1 MNEDIVKEGLKQAK
15 ESVKQGNYA
24 DALERIRGVA
34 RPEHDFSLQHRY
46 ANIFRSIPRDALKLQ
61 PIRIA
66 ISATSTVD
74 HLADV
79 LKLWLGLEGFEADV
93 YIAEYDTMSQTVLDP
108 ESELYKFQPDIVW
121 LFSNYRDVAQGAPA
135 CASPEQVISEVDSA
149 VDSFA
154 ALWESLKSNSNA
166 YIIQNNADLPAERV
180 FGNLE
185 GSVCWGRQNILREFN
200 SRLARVSVPGVT
212 IFDIDYISA
221 QIGKA
226 AWFDE
231 RYWYHSKHA
240 FSLSACGCVAF
251 QMARLVGAIK
261 GRSKK
266 CLVLDLDN
274 TLWGGVI
281 GDDGLEGIKLATDAD
296 GEAFVAFQ
304 KYLLSLKERGIILA
318 VCSKNEEENAKLPF
332 LQHPDMVLKLE
343 DIAVFKANWN
353 TKVENIREIAETLD
367 IGLDS
372 LVFVDDSKFER
383 DMVRG
388 MLPMVCVPEMPE
400 DPALYIRTL
409 DSQKYFETVGFSFED
424 GKRAAMYREN
434 AVRKDFKNK
443 FENVDAYLQGL
454 GMEALVGRFDSINM
468 PRIAQLVNKSN
479 QFHPTTTRYTESQIE
494 RFMGDEEKIC
504 LYFRLKDRFGDN
516 GLISALILQKQG
528 GEALYIDTW
537 VMSCRVLSR
546 GMEEFIN
553 NEMIR
558 IARDNGFRKIIG
570 KYIPTD
576 KNKIVEKLYGRLGY
590 TLVSDNGGTTLWEL
604 KIDEETQAAKCFIA
618 RREKES

>member
-1 MNEDIVKEGLKQAK
+1 
-15 ESVKQGNYA
+15 
-24 DALERIRGVA
+24 
-34 RPEHDFSLQHRY
+34 
-46 ANIFRSIPRDALKLQ
+46 
-61 PIRIA
+61 
-66 ISATSTVD
+66 
-74 HLADV
+74 
-79 LKLWLGLEGFEADV
+79 
-93 YIAEYDTMSQTVLDP
+93 
-108 ESELYKFQPDIVW
+108 
-121 LFSNYRDVAQGAPA
+121 
-135 CASPEQVISEVDSA
+135 
-149 VDSFA
+149 
-154 ALWESLKSNSNA
+154 
-166 YIIQNNADLPAERV
+166 
-180 FGNLE
+180 
-185 GSVCWGRQNILREFN
+185 
-200 SRLARVSVPGVT
+200 
-212 IFDIDYISA
+212 
-221 QIGKA
+221 
-226 AWFDE
+226 
-231 RYWYHSKHA
+231 
-240 FSLSACGCVAF
+240 
-251 QMARLVGAIK
+251 
-261 GRSKK
+261 
-266 CLVLDLDN
+266 
-274 TLWGGVI
+274 
-281 GDDGLEGIKLATDAD
+281 
-296 GEAFVAFQ
+296 
-304 KYLLSLKERGIILA
+304 
-318 VCSKNEEENAKLPF
+318 
-332 LQHPDMVLKLE
+332 
-343 DIAVFKANWN
+343 
-353 TKVENIREIAETLD
+353 
-367 IGLDS
+367 
-372 LVFVDDSKFER
+372 
-383 DMVRG
+383 MVRG